1 MDVVPRLGRALATLV
16 LCAGLLGPAAS
27 CASVRFE
34 RDTPTSGTFHSTAW
48 AFTLA
53 GFDFPSPAVLIAR
66 GNASESGLPN
76 LEVRNESVQP
86 YLGRFDW
93 LLDLIMI
100 RRASVRGT
108 WGVPSE

>member
-1 MDVVPRLGRALATLV
+1 MPSRLRHRGSVAAAALLFVVS
-16 LCAGLLGPAAS
+16 S
-27 CASVRFE
+27 CASVSFE
-34 RDTPTSGTFHSTAW
+34 RDTPTSGTFRSTAW
-48 AFTLA
+48 AFTVG

-66 GNASESGLPN
+66 GNASDSGLAN
-76 LEVRNESVQP
+76 LEVTSENVMP

-100 RRASVRGT
+100 RRAEVRGT